1 MKNLKQDN
9 SRKKLNSAQSE
20 AVAHNDGPCLVLAG
34 PGSGKTL
41 TVVKRVKRLLEEKK
55 AVPDEILVI
64 TFTKYAAREMK
75 ERFWAEM
82 DGKKLPVTF
91 GTFHGIY
98 YGILKWAYRLGPSNI
113 LSEEEKYQILGH
125 VASFYELDAAQEQDF
140 LTNLSS
146 EIGVV
151 KNSRYKIEEYE
162 AKSCPVQSFRE
173 IYKDYE
179 KKRKELKKIDF
190 DDMLELCC
198 QLFEKRPDLLKLWQD
213 KFRYILVDEFQD
225 INQIQY
231 DVIKMLAAPQNNLFV
246 VGDED
251 QSIYGF
257 RGAKAE
263 LMFQF
268 EKDYPAAK
276 RIVLNENYRSTG
288 NIVRCANRVI
298 KNNQMRYEK
307 QIKAVKPD
315 GDTLH
320 VQEVK
325 DPKEEAAYL
334 ADEIEKELKKGRQEE
349 DIAVL
354 FRTKNETAPLVEEL
368 SRRRISFWM
377 REQIFNIYHHFIGEN
392 IASYFKMALG
402 DRSRRTFLNVM
413 NRPKRYLSRESLG
426 SEEVSFEELRNFYC
440 DKSWM
445 LDRIDQLDVD
455 LRILNRM
462 TPYGAIQYLKK
473 SVGYVDFLKE
483 YAEQNKRNA
492 EDFFEILYQIES
504 QAKEF
509 KTLEEWL
516 NYREEYTLSL
526 KILQQK
532 MDRTAGSGIQL
543 MTLHGAKGL
552 EYPVVFLPE
561 ANETIL
567 PHRKSRTKE
576 ELEEERRLFYVG
588 MTRAKERLVISYC
601 VTKNGNDLTPSRF
614 VDEIFSVEE

>member
-1 MKNLKQDN
+1 
-9 SRKKLNSAQSE
+9 
-20 AVAHNDGPCLVLAG
+20 
-34 PGSGKTL
+34 
-41 TVVKRVKRLLEEKK
+41 
-55 AVPDEILVI
+55 
-64 TFTKYAAREMK
+64 
-75 ERFWAEM
+75 
-82 DGKKLPVTF
+82 
-91 GTFHGIY
+91 
-98 YGILKWAYRLGPSNI
+98 
-113 LSEEEKYQILGH
+113 
-125 VASFYELDAAQEQDF
+125 
-140 LTNLSS
+140 
-146 EIGVV
+146 
-151 KNSRYKIEEYE
+151 
-162 AKSCPVQSFRE
+162 
-173 IYKDYE
+173 
-179 KKRKELKKIDF
+179 
-190 DDMLELCC
+190 
-198 QLFEKRPDLLKLWQD
+198 
-213 KFRYILVDEFQD
+213 
-225 INQIQY
+225 
-231 DVIKMLAAPQNNLFV
+231 
-246 VGDED
+246 
-251 QSIYGF
+251 
-257 RGAKAE
+257 
-263 LMFQF
+263 
-268 EKDYPAAK
+268 
-276 RIVLNENYRSTG
+276 
-288 NIVRCANRVI
+288 
-298 KNNQMRYEK
+298 
-307 QIKAVKPD
+307 
-315 GDTLH
+315 
-320 VQEVK
+320 
-325 DPKEEAAYL
+325 
-334 ADEIEKELKKGRQEE
+334 
-349 DIAVL
+349 
-354 FRTKNETAPLVEEL
+354 
-368 SRRRISFWM
+368 M

-473 SVGYVDFLKE
+473 SMGYVDFLKE

-492 EDFFEILYQIES
+492 EDLFEILYQIES

-516 NYREEYTLSL
+516 DYREEYTISL

-601 VTKNGNDLTPSRF
+601 VTKNGKDLTPSRF

>member
-1 MKNLKQDN
+1 M
-9 SRKKLNSAQSE
+9 
-20 AVAHNDGPCLVLAG
+20 
-34 PGSGKTL
+34 
-41 TVVKRVKRLLEEKK
+41 
-55 AVPDEILVI
+55 
-64 TFTKYAAREMK
+64 
-75 ERFWAEM
+75 
-82 DGKKLPVTF
+82 
-91 GTFHGIY
+91 
-98 YGILKWAYRLGPSNI
+98 
-113 LSEEEKYQILGH
+113 
-125 VASFYELDAAQEQDF
+125 
-140 LTNLSS
+140 
-146 EIGVV
+146 V
-151 KNSRYKIEEYE
+151 KNSRYKIEKYE

-190 DDMLELCC
+190 DDMLVLCC
-198 QLFEKRPDLLKLWQD
+198 RLFEKRPDLLKLWQD

-492 EDFFEILYQIES
+492 EDLFEILYQIES

-601 VTKNGNDLTPSRF
+601 VTKNGKDLTPSRF

>member
-1 MKNLKQDN
+1 MKQDN
-9 SRKKLNSAQSE
+9 SRKKLNPAQSE

-98 YGILKWAYRLGPSNI
+98 YGILKWAYRLGPANI

-151 KNSRYKIEEYE
+151 KNSRYRIEEYE

-190 DDMLELCC
+190 DDMLVLCC

-368 SRRRISFWM
+368 SRRRIPFWM

-492 EDFFEILYQIES
+492 EDLFEILYQIES

-516 NYREEYTLSL
+516 NYREEYTISL

-601 VTKNGNDLTPSRF
+601 VTKNGKDLTPSRF